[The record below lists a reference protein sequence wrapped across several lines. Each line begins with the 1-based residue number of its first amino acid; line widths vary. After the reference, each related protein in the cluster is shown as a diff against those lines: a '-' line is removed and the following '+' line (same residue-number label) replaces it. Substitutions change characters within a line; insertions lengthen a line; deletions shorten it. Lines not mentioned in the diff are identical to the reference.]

1 VARVDLSG
9 TWRAVVADEELR
21 RSFAERDAPD
31 DGWADVP
38 VPGHWRHTPA
48 FADTDGPLLYRR
60 RFESPTPDD
69 GTRAWLVLDG
79 LFYQGDVWLDGAYLG
94 DTEGYFSRHT
104 FEVTEPLAT
113 ASEHLLA
120 IEVTCSRP
128 EDRTAK
134 RNITGAFQHPEGEDP
149 GWNPGG
155 IWRPVRLERTG
166 PVRARSLRVLCQEAT
181 PERAIVAF
189 RAELDSD
196 SARTVEVRSEV
207 GGHVEVSEHPV
218 AEGSNFVEWT
228 VAVPDPA
235 LWWPHALGEQP
246 LHDVTVE
253 VRVDGQVS
261 HALERRIGLRS
272 LVWKDWTLSVN
283 GERLFLKGANQ
294 GPTRLALADATPAE
308 LRRDVELAREA
319 GLDLLRLHGH
329 ITRHEVY
336 EAADELGVLL
346 WQDFPLRLGYSRG
359 IRKQAARQAS
369 AAVDLLGHH
378 PSIAIWCGHDTPVA
392 LDIPEGTA
400 PASGNALRWVLRQE
414 LPTWNKTFLDRTVK
428 RAIEKADGTRPV
440 IAHSGVVPHP
450 GGLGT
455 DSHLWFGWFHGEER
469 DLPGFARA
477 FPRMVRFVSEFGAKS
492 VPAGRRTS
500 WPEVADEVLARRVPP
515 GDFPDE
521 ASWSAATRRYQ
532 ATVVKHQIET
542 LRRLKYRPTGGF
554 SVSSFGDTHPGV
566 SSAVLDDHRNPK
578 PAYLALVD
586 ACRPVI
592 VVADRLPAEVAPG
605 EALALDVHV
614 VSDLRHPLDGAR
626 VDAGLSW
633 PGGGYDWHWEGDVPA
648 DGCVRVGTLQ
658 AVVPDEPGELVLDL
672 AVHTAEQAA
681 TNRYTAR
688 IVE

>member
-9 TWRAVVADEELR
+9 TWRAAVADEELR
-21 RSFAERDAPD
+21 RSFAERDAGD
-31 DGWADVP
+31 DGWVDIE

-48 FADTDGPLLYRR
+48 FADTDGPVLHRR
-60 RFESPTPDD
+60 RFD
-69 GTRAWLVLDG
+69 GFAPAERERAWLVLDG
-79 LFYQGDVWLDGAYLG
+79 LFYQGDVWLDGTYLG
-94 DTEGYFSRHT
+94 DTEGYFVRHT
-104 FEVTEPLAT
+104 FEVTEPLA
-113 ASEHLLA
+113 ASSEHLLA
-120 IEVTCSRP
+120 VEVTCSRP
-128 EDRTAK
+128 DDRTAK
-134 RNITGAFQHPEGEDP
+134 RNITGAFQHPDGEDP

-166 PVRARSLRVLCQEAT
+166 PVRARSLRVTCQDAT
-181 PERAIVAF
+181 AERAVVAF
-189 RAELDSD
+189 RAELDTD
-196 SARTVEVRSEV
+196 AARTVEIRSEV
-207 GGHVEVSEHPV
+207 GGHVEVTEHPV

-228 VAVPDPA
+228 ATVPDPA
-235 LWWPHALGEQP
+235 LWWPHALGDQP

-253 VRVDGQVS
+253 VRVDGEVS
-261 HALERRIGLRS
+261 HTLERRIGLRS
-272 LVWKDWTLSVN
+272 LAWKDWTLTVN

-294 GPTRLALADATPAE
+294 GPTRLALADATAPE
-308 LRRDVELAREA
+308 LRRDVELAHDA

-329 ITRHEVY
+329 ISRPELY
-336 EAADELGVLL
+336 DAADELGMLL
-346 WQDFPLRLGYSRG
+346 WQDFPLRLGHARG
-359 IRKQAARQAS
+359 IRKQAARQAA

-400 PASGNALRWVLRQE
+400 PGSSSAMRWLVRQE

-455 DSHLWFGWFHGEER
+455 DSHLWFGWFHGDER

-477 FPRMVRFVSEFGAKS
+477 FPRMVRFVSEFGARS
-492 VPAGRRTS
+492 VPAGLATG
-500 WPEVADEVLARRVPP
+500 WPACSDEVLARRVPP
-515 GDFPDE
+515 EDFPDE
-521 ASWSAATRRYQ
+521 AAWATATRRYQ
-532 ATVVKHQIET
+532 AVVVKHQVET

-554 SVSSFGDTHPGV
+554 SVSSFGDTHPGI
-566 SSAVLDDHRNPK
+566 SSAVLDVHRNPK
-578 PAYLALVD
+578 PAYLALVES
-586 ACRPVI
+586 CRPVI
-592 VVADRLPAEVAPG
+592 VVADRLPAEVVPG
-605 EALALDVHV
+605 ETLALDVHV
-614 VSDLRHPLDGAR
+614 VSDLRRPLDGAR

-672 AVHTAEQAA
+672 AVHGPEHAA
-681 TNRYTAR
+681 TNRYTAL
-688 IVE
+688 ITG

>member
-1 VARVDLSG
+1 MAGVDLSG
-9 TWRAVVADEELR
+9 TWRAAVADEELR
-21 RSFAERDAPD
+21 RSFAERDASD
-31 DGWADVP
+31 DGWEDAP
-38 VPGHWRHTPA
+38 VPAHWRHIPA
-48 FADTDGPLLYRR
+48 FASSDGPLLYRR
-60 RFESPTPDD
+60 RFEAPAPGPGS
-69 GTRAWLVLDG
+69 RAWLVLDG

-94 DTEGYFSRHT
+94 DTEGYFMRHT
-104 FEVTEPLAT
+104 FEITEPLTSA
-113 ASEHLLA
+113 AEHLLA
-120 IEVTCSRP
+120 VEVTCARAD
-128 EDRTAK
+128 DRAAK
-134 RNITGAFQHPEGEDP
+134 RNITGIFQHPDGEDP

-155 IWRPVRLERTG
+155 IWRPVRIERTG
-166 PVRARSLRVLCQEAT
+166 PVRARSLRVLCREAT
-181 PERAIVAF
+181 ADRAIVAL

-196 SARTVEVRSEV
+196 AARTVHVRTDI
-207 GGHVEVSEHPV
+207 GGHVEVGEHPV

-228 VAVPDPA
+228 VTVPNPA
-235 LWWPHALGEQP
+235 LWWPHALGDQP
-246 LHDVTVE
+246 LSDVTVD
-253 VRVDGQVS
+253 VQVDGMTS
-261 HALERRIGLRS
+261 HTLERRIGLRS
-272 LVWKDWTLSVN
+272 LSWKDWHLSVN

-308 LRRDVELAREA
+308 LRHDVELARDA
-319 GLDLLRLHGH
+319 GLDLLRVQGH
-329 ITRHEVY
+329 ISRHPLY

-359 IRKQAARQAS
+359 IRKQAARQAA

-392 LDIPEGTA
+392 LDIPEGRA
-400 PASGNALRWVLRQE
+400 PGSRSAVRWAVRQE
-414 LPTWNKTFLDRTVK
+414 LPTWNKTVLDRTVK

-450 GGLGT
+450 GGMGT

-492 VPAGRRTS
+492 VPAGWSTS
-500 WPEVADEVLARRVPP
+500 WPEVADEVLAKRVPP
-515 GDFPDE
+515 GDHPTE
-521 ASWSAATRRYQ
+521 AAWAAATREYQ
-532 ATVVKHQIET
+532 ATVVKHHVET

-566 SSAVLDDHRNPK
+566 SWAVLDEHRNPK
-578 PAYLALVD
+578 PAFLALVD

-605 EALALDVHV
+605 DALALDVHV
-614 VSDLRHPLDGAR
+614 VSDLRHPLSGAR
-626 VDAGLSW
+626 VDAVLSW
-633 PGGGYDWHWEGDVPA
+633 PGGGYDWHWEGDVPT
-648 DGCVRVGTLQ
+648 DGCVLVGTLQ

-681 TNRYTAR
+681 TNRYTAA
-688 IVE
+688 ITG